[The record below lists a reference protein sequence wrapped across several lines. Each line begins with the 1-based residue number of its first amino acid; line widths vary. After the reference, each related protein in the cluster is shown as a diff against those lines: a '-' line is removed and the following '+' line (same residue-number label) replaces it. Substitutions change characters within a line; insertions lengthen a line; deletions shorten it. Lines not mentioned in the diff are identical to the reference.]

1 MSLARA
7 AEVSAGSYS
16 PPRRLLHGSR
26 GGDRVSQRQGG
37 YVIVEDDTFSY
48 FPTHEVH
55 QQPRLRARGT
65 ARITS
70 FDDNEWLVR
79 LLADA
84 LDLPPPLACLL
95 HEISP
100 SYCKSAHGTHS
111 GAHQRLN
118 AN

>member
-1 MSLARA
+1 M
-7 AEVSAGSYS
+7 
-16 PPRRLLHGSR
+16 
-26 GGDRVSQRQGG
+26 SQRQGG

-55 QQPRLRARGT
+55 QQPRLRALGT

-84 LDLPPPLACLL
+84 LDLPTPLAAAAGLFASRNFTFIL
-95 HEISP
+95 
-100 SYCKSAHGTHS
+100 
-111 GAHQRLN
+111 
-118 AN
+118 